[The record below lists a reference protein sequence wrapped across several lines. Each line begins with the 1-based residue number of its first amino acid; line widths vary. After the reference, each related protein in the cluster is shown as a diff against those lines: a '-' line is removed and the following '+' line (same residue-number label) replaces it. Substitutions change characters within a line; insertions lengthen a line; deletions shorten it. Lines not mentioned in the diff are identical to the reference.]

1 MGAHKDSEEDQYS
14 EDDEFVNN
22 NEANVEEQKMDTK
35 QPNKAKG
42 AAVPDI
48 SVDNEDD
55 DYEF

>member
-35 QPNKAKG
+35 
-42 AAVPDI
+42 
-48 SVDNEDD
+48 
-55 DYEF
+55 

>member
-1 MGAHKDSEEDQYS
+1 MGAHKDSEGDEYS

-22 NEANVEEQKMDTK
+22 NEVNAEEQKLDK
-35 QPNKAKG
+35 KSPNKAKG